1 MYAHTSA
8 LTGKILKT
16 VFHIRS
22 LPSMASELM
31 TEELSVA
38 SVGINKL
45 KTFDVCPVL
54 MTFFTV
60 LNSE

>member
-1 MYAHTSA
+1 
-8 LTGKILKT
+8 
-16 VFHIRS
+16 
-22 LPSMASELM
+22 MASELM